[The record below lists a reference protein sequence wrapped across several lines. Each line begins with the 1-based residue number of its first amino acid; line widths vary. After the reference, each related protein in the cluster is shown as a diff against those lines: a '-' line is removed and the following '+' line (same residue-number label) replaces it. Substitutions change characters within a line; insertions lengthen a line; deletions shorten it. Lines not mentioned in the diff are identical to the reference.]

1 MAYFNISLS
10 VTNKIEKK
18 TLNLMDIFRILHFT
32 SALCTSFS
40 SAHGTFTIGKHNQ
53 DLIVKC

>member
-10 VTNKIEKK
+10 VTNKIEK
-18 TLNLMDIFRILHFT
+18 TLNLMEILRILHFT

-53 DLIVKC
+53 DLIVKFR